1 MPEHQVNGYLAREKD
16 AEDLANGIQWCVE
29 NNKDGKLSAAA
40 RKKVMENY
48 TIERVGEL
56 YKRVYERMINYT
68 I

>member
-1 MPEHQVNGYLAREKD
+1 MLEHQVNVNLAREKD

-29 NNKDGKLSAAA
+29 NNKDRKLSAAA

-56 YKRVYERMINYT
+56 YKRVYEGMIN

>member
-29 NNKDGKLSAAA
+29 NNKDGRLSAAA

-48 TIERVGEL
+48 TIERVGDL
-56 YKRVYERMINYT
+56 YKRVYEGMKLLV
-68 I
+68 